1 MSVKV
6 HIEAADR
13 AEELLRSALAGLKN
27 DASPI
32 RAPSGAGYVP
42 DVHVAASIG
51 PSDMLGPMLSQEADR
66 FGRITAR
73 LLSGDGAQL
82 RLAGAAHDDFERAVR
97 VLHGQR
103 EVRQAVSRTTLE
115 QVLFQWLCDSHLG
128 KTSEPLVS
136 HIVRRLGELI
146 RPIEVL
152 LPVYDLNV
160 QVPMQVGNVV
170 FADLT
175 QDELTSWMAKEKQR
189 FPDRSEM
196 VEDFIGK
203 LTVRFRGKAVA
214 RYAAVAE
221 TEHAY
226 AMATE
231 EAQLSLAVLR
241 LVSIG
246 ALMPERATPFAL
258 VGEEVVPQYN
268 RIAIGLD
275 EFALNFSRGVVYAH
289 DQRTAITQQNR
300 DAVWARIAHWSELLQ
315 RGAKTDFERAA
326 LRSLLLY
333 SRATRHRNLS
343 EKLLH
348 VFAALES
355 LLLRSESEPIAVMMG
370 DRLAFAVGRNVN
382 QRRDIVKSVRDV
394 YSLRSK
400 FVHHGIEDPPD
411 SELLARLEAF
421 LATVGQLF
429 FELGGFLKSMSTKAD
444 FLDAL
449 DARKYS

>member
-1 MSVKV
+1 MSLKV
-6 HIEAADR
+6 HTEAADR
-13 AEELLRSALAGLKN
+13 AEELLRSALAGLQ
-27 DASPI
+27 
-32 RAPSGAGYVP
+32 REAPSIRPAFGAGYVP

-51 PSDMLGPMLSQEADR
+51 SSDILGPTLWQERDR

-73 LLSGDGAQL
+73 LLSGYGTRL
-82 RLAGAAHDDFERAVR
+82 RLAGAAYDAFERAVR

-115 QVLFQWLCDSHLG
+115 KVVFQWLCDTCLG
-128 KTSEPLVS
+128 KTSEPFVT
-136 HIVRRLGELI
+136 HTVRRLGELI

-152 LPVYDLNV
+152 LPVYDLSI
-160 QVPMQVGNVV
+160 QVPTQVGNVV

-175 QDELTSWMAKEKQR
+175 QDELNLWSEKEKLR
-189 FPDRSEM
+189 FPDRAEM
-196 VEDFIGK
+196 IDELIGK
-203 LTVRFRGKAVA
+203 LAIRFRGKAVA

-226 AMATE
+226 ALATE

-246 ALMPERATPFAL
+246 AQMPERATIFAL
-258 VGEEVVPQYN
+258 VGEEIVPHYN
-268 RIAIGLD
+268 RIAIGVD
-275 EFALNFSRGVVYAH
+275 EFSLNYSKGVLYEH
-289 DQRTAITQQNR
+289 DQRTVISQQNR
-300 DAVWARIAHWSELLQ
+300 DTVWPRIAHWSELLQ

-370 DRLAFAVGRNVN
+370 DRLAFAVGTNLT

-394 YSLRSK
+394 YSVRSK
-400 FVHHGIEDPPD
+400 FVHHGIEEPPD
-411 SELLARLEAF
+411 SDQLARLEAF
-421 LATVGQLF
+421 LATVAQLF
-429 FELGGFLKSMSTKAD
+429 FELGGFLKSVSTKAD